1 MGKKQDLD
9 IRKFSGVIG
18 NMIKK
23 TRKEMMGYMPLIREE
38 VEEIITSRDRNGA
51 RIEQTLDTLLSCMQ
65 MNIGEREFIMLNE
78 YYAGVDKEGYAF
90 YNKEYKNFLIDNYI
104 NKPK

>member
-1 MGKKQDLD
+1 MRTKKQEENKEEAINGIVNIL
-9 IRKFSGVIG
+9 KEA
-18 NMIKK
+18 
-23 TRKEMMGYMPLIREE
+23 RKEIRANVPLIRNE
-38 VEEIITSRDRNGA
+38 VEEIITSKSRNSA

-90 YNKEYKNFLIDNYI
+90 YNKEYKKIY
-104 NKPK
+104 KS